1 MKITVYKKKMILSKD
16 LVIGKKNSINF
27 PSKIFIDGMYRD
39 SVTSKSFENISP
51 INGKTINQIAFTQKE
66 DVDLAVKSA
75 KRVFNK
81 GSWSKAD
88 ISFRKKVML
97 KFAILLEEYQLELAI
112 LDTVDVGKTI
122 NDTYNSDLPA
132 SIDNIRWYAEIID
145 KIYDD
150 IAPTPQK
157 FIGMIT
163 KEPIGVVG
171 AIVPWNYP
179 LWMAIWKL
187 APALITGNS
196 VILKPAEQSPM
207 SAIKIAELFIEAGLP
222 EGVLNVL
229 PGDGEVTGKSLCLH
243 NEVDCIAFTG
253 SGEVGKLILG
263 YSGQSNMKRIQLEC
277 GGKSPNIVFADH
289 DDLDLVAEK
298 SAYAIFG
305 NQGEVC
311 SAASRLIIQKE
322 IEKDFIEK
330 IISIS
335 KGMMPGDPF
344 DPNSFMGAVVDK
356 NQLNKIDSYVK
367 IGKEE
372 GANLVIGGKTS
383 LESTGGYYY
392 NPTIFTQVQNS
403 MKIAREEIFGPVLTS
418 ITFNDFDEALNIA
431 NDSDYGLAAAVWTK
445 NINTAFKMSKNL
457 RAGTVYVNNYE
468 EGVDSTIP
476 LGGYKQSGIGR
487 DNSYHALDNYLQIKS
502 TWIKLN

>member
-1 MKITVYKKKMILSKD
+1 MNLTKD
-16 LVIGKKNSINF
+16 LVIKEKNKINF
-27 PSKIFIDGMYRD
+27 PSKIFIDGKYQD
-39 SVTSKSFENISP
+39 SISGKTFENITP
-51 INGKTINQIAFTQKE
+51 VDGKIINNISFAQQE
-66 DVDLAVKSA
+66 DVDLAVHSA
-75 KRVFNK
+75 RKVFEK
-81 GSWSKAD
+81 GSWSKSD
-88 ISFRKKVML
+88 PSYRKKILL
-97 KFAILLEEYQLELAI
+97 KFADLLGKHQMELAL
-112 LDTVDVGKTI
+112 LDTIDVGKTI
-122 NDTYNSDLPA
+122 NDTYNSDVPA
-132 SIDNIRWYAEIID
+132 SLDNIRWYAEIID

-150 IAPTPQK
+150 IAPTPQN

-179 LWMAIWKL
+179 LWMAVWKL

-207 SAIKIAELFIEAGLP
+207 SAIRIGELLLEAGLP
-222 EGVLNVL
+222 EGVFNVL
-229 PGDGEVTGKSLCLH
+229 PGDGPITGKSMCLH
-243 NEVDCIAFTG
+243 NDIDCIAFTG

-289 DDLDLVAEK
+289 ENLDTVAEK

-311 SAASRLIIQKE
+311 SAGSRLIIQKE
-322 IEKDFIEK
+322 IEKDFINKLSEL
-330 IISIS
+330 S
-335 KGMMPGDPF
+335 KTMMPGDPF

-356 NQLNKIDSYVK
+356 SQLDKIESYVN
-367 IGKEE
+367 IGKQE
-372 GANLVIGGKTS
+372 GASLVVGGKKS
-383 LESTGGYYY
+383 MESTGGYYY
-392 NPTIFTQVQNS
+392 EPTIFTEVKNS
-403 MKIAREEIFGPVLTS
+403 MKIAREEIFGPVLSS
-418 ITFNDFDEALNIA
+418 ITFNNYEEALHIA

-445 NINTAFKMSKNL
+445 DINIAHKMSKDL

-487 DNSYHALDNYLQIKS
+487 DNSYHALDNYLQIKA
-502 TWIKLN
+502 TWIKLD

>member
-1 MKITVYKKKMILSKD
+1 MNLTKD
-16 LVIGKKNSINF
+16 LVIKEKNKINF
-27 PSKIFIDGMYRD
+27 PSKIFIDGKYQD
-39 SVTSKSFENISP
+39 SISGKTFKNITPVDGKFINNISFA
-51 INGKTINQIAFTQKE
+51 QQE
-66 DVDLAVKSA
+66 DVDLAVYSSRK
-75 KRVFNK
+75 VFEK
-81 GSWSKAD
+81 GSWSKSD
-88 ISFRKKVML
+88 PSYRKKILL
-97 KFAILLEEYQLELAI
+97 KFADLLVKHQMELAL
-112 LDTVDVGKTI
+112 LDTIDVGKTI
-122 NDTYNSDLPA
+122 NDTYNADVPA
-132 SIDNIRWYAEIID
+132 SLDNIRWYAEIID

-150 IAPTPQK
+150 IAPTPQN

-179 LWMAIWKL
+179 LWMAVWKL

-207 SAIKIAELFIEAGLP
+207 SAIRVGELLLEAGLP
-222 EGVLNVL
+222 EGVFNVL
-229 PGDGEVTGKSLCLH
+229 PGDGPITGKSMCLH
-243 NEVDCIAFTG
+243 NDIDCIAFTG

-289 DDLDLVAEK
+289 DNLDMIAEK

-311 SAASRLIIQKE
+311 SAGSRLIIQKE
-322 IEKDFIEK
+322 IEKDFIKKLSEL
-330 IISIS
+330 S
-335 KGMMPGDPF
+335 KTMMPGDPF

-356 NQLNKIDSYVK
+356 SQLDKIHNYVS

-372 GANLVIGGKTS
+372 GATLVIGGKKTM
-383 LESTGGYYY
+383 ESTGGYYY
-392 NPTIFTQVQNS
+392 EPTIFTEVKNS
-403 MKIAREEIFGPVLTS
+403 MKIARDEIFGPVLSS
-418 ITFNDFDEALNIA
+418 ITFNNFEEALQIA
-431 NDSDYGLAAAVWTK
+431 NDSNYGLAAAVWTK
-445 NINTAFKMSKNL
+445 DINVAHKMSKGL

-487 DNSYHALDNYLQIKS
+487 DNSYHALDNYLQIKA
-502 TWIKLN
+502 TWIKLD